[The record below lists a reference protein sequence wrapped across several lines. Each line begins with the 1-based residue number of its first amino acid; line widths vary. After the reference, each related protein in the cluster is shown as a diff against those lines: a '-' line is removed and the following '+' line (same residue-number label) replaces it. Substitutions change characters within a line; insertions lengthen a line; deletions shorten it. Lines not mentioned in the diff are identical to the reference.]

1 METELEIISK
11 QLAQLAKNPH
21 GPRADNWLHELA
33 SSETGFINYL
43 LTNIDFDNY
52 SPPIYIRLMRQFVML
67 KPPGIFEDIKETKRV
82 CKKMQR
88 WMSSNEITKVH
99 SDIILWYLAMCQND
113 KDCFKSDQN
122 IFCKIMDYT
131 EIIEGDEQLYPCMN
145 YIKNNVKTHLQAY
158 LTHKNAVLT
167 TGLMIFMLNRSEEKE
182 KLDYLT
188 AIFWI
193 LQENFDLFY
202 TNDLKSLAD
211 ILYDMLSMHIKS
223 YNFISLSVLLVL
235 FSYEDFSMLKYKAQE
250 FIELIR
256 EIDYEDSY
264 ASIKEMLLEV
274 LINLIES

>member
-1 METELEIISK
+1 METELEVISK
-11 QLAQLAKNPH
+11 QLTQIAKNPH
-21 GPRADNWLHELA
+21 GARADNWLHELA
-33 SSETGFINYL
+33 APETGFINYL

-67 KPPGIFEDIKETKRV
+67 KPPGIFEDIKGTKRI
-82 CKKMQR
+82 CKRMQR
-88 WMSSNEITKVH
+88 WMSNNEISKAH
-99 SDIILWYLAMCQND
+99 SDIILWYLVMCQDD
-113 KDCFKSDQN
+113 KDCFKNDQI
-122 IFCKIMDYT
+122 IFNKIMDYT
-131 EIIEGDEQLYPCMN
+131 ELIEGDEQLYPCMS
-145 YIKNNVKTHLQAY
+145 YIKNNVKSHLSTY

-167 TGLMIFMLNRSEEKE
+167 TGLMLFMLNRSEENE

-211 ILYDMLSMHIKS
+211 ILYDMLSMHIKT
-223 YNFISLSVLLVL
+223 YNFICLSVLLVL
-235 FSYEDFSMLKYKAQE
+235 FSYEDFSILKYKVQE
-250 FIELIR
+250 FIDLIR